1 MTECSA
7 RASCAREVEPPEIT
21 CPVCLG
27 RTRSNLDKIAY
38 LATQMPVEA
47 IYAGINSEAAYLA
60 GPAADPT
67 TWSARR
73 VYVARTT
80 GVMQA
85 SLEDDDP
92 WHPYSV
98 LTRWQMMIEEDYGLR
113 DTRKMTISGAA
124 AFFARD
130 DGRFLH
136 RFANDPEQD
145 FPLFAREVA
154 ACLTHLEAVIHDS
167 RVPELGAPCPECS
180 DEAGFADRLVK
191 RYVDEDPTGASD
203 RWVCPL
209 DPGHYWS
216 EADYRMRVG
225 ANYLA
230 YAAALTADQI
240 RDQYRI
246 APGTLRR
253 WAAEGKVAKRGRD
266 GHGRQMYDVA
276 EARGMREVIA

>member
-1 MTECSA
+1 
-7 RASCAREVEPPEIT
+7 
-21 CPVCLG
+21 
-27 RTRSNLDKIAY
+27 
-38 LATQMPVEA
+38 MPVEA
-47 IYAGINSEAAYLA
+47 IYAGGDSTLRLPTSPALLLTPRPGV
-60 GPAADPT
+60 GPSGS
-67 TWSARR
+67 TWHGPPVSCRP
-73 VYVARTT
+73 
-80 GVMQA
+80 

-113 DTRKMTISGAA
+113 DTRKMTISGAV

-136 RFANDPEQD
+136 RFANDPDQD

-154 ACLTHLEAVIHDS
+154 ACLTHLEAVIHAGP

-203 RWVCPL
+203 RWVCPV

-216 EADYRMRVG
+216 EADYGMRVG
-225 ANYLA
+225 AELSRVRHSPHCRPDPRPVPHRTRHPPTLGRRGQGEEA
-230 YAAALTADQI
+230 WTTDTDASSMTLLRWYA
-240 RDQYRI
+240 
-246 APGTLRR
+246 
-253 WAAEGKVAKRGRD
+253 
-266 GHGRQMYDVA
+266 
-276 EARGMREVIA
+276 REVIA